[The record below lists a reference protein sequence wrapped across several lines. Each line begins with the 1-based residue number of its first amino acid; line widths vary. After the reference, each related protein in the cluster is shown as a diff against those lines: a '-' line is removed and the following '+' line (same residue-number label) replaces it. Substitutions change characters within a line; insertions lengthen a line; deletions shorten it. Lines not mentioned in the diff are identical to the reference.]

1 MLYHILEYEKYIFE
15 QWGKNFFQKP
25 HFFFEVC
32 LGVFWEIPELLE
44 TKKNRSEIAS
54 SFPAV
59 ARLDLSYVSEN
70 EGFGNS

>member
-15 QWGKNFFQKP
+15 QWGKTVVQKP
-25 HFFFEVC
+25 HLFFEVY
-32 LGVFWEIPELLE
+32 LGVFWEIPDFLK

-70 EGFGNS
+70 KGFGNS